1 MSTHFKL
8 KSGNKPNKP
17 EFFGFQKKVVK
28 RLIEK
33 GKSILNI
40 KSKEDA
46 LKVMGYFEE
55 DIKDKK

>member
-1 MSTHFKL
+1 MSTPFKL

-17 EFFGFQKKVVK
+17 GFFDFQKEVAK
-28 RLIEK
+28 RFIKK
-33 GKSILNI
+33 GKNILNI

-55 DIKDKK
+55 DIKGKK

>member
-1 MSTHFKL
+1 MSTPFKL

-17 EFFGFQKKVVK
+17 GFFGFQKEVAK

>member
-1 MSTHFKL
+1 MSTPFKL

-33 GKSILNI
+33 AKSIFHI

-46 LKVMGYFEE
+46 LKVTGYSEE
-55 DIKDKK
+55 DIKK

>member
-1 MSTHFKL
+1 MSTPFKL

-17 EFFGFQKKVVK
+17 GFFGFQFAVAK

-46 LKVMGYFEE
+46 LKVMGYSEE
-55 DIKDKK
+55 DIKGKK